1 MILPIYGIGQESLRL
16 PAKEIFPDYPGLPE
30 LIDNMFETMYNAQ
43 GVGLAA
49 PQIGLALRIFV
60 VDGTPMEGLL
70 EDDPESMI
78 DFKRVFINPIK
89 IEETGDE
96 WAFEEGCLSIP
107 DIRET
112 VYRKNSIT
120 LKYLDKNFN
129 EHVETLL
136 GLKARIVQH
145 EYDHLEG
152 ILFTDHISRMR
163 KKLLKS
169 RLNKI
174 SKGQIPISYPMKF
187 KDKKR
192 EQIK

>member
-16 PAKEIFPDYPGLPE
+16 PAKEIAPDYPGLPE

-60 VDGTPMEGLL
+60 VDGSPMEGLL
-70 EDDPESMI
+70 ENDPETMVG
-78 DFKRVFINPIK
+78 FKRVFINPK
-89 IEETGDE
+89 KVEETGIE
-96 WAFEEGCLSIP
+96 WGFEEGCLSIP

-112 VYRKNSIT
+112 VYRKNDIT
-120 LKYLDKNFN
+120 IKYLDREFT
-129 EHVETLL
+129 EHVETLS

-174 SKGQIPISYPMKF
+174 SRGQINIPYPMKF